1 MLNKPSQKTVL
12 LIEDDQFI
20 RELIAEALKKNNV
33 RVEMAINGNEAAR
46 KIEAMSDKLDL
57 ILLDIIL
64 PDKNGYE
71 ILELARSR
79 PELKKIPII
88 VISNLGQ
95 EEEIKKAMDLGAKA
109 YLIKAQSDIDD
120 IVKKVQEFLGDF

>member
-33 RVEMAINGNEAAR
+33 QVEMAINGNEAAR

-95 EEEIKKAMDLGAKA
+95 EEEI
-109 YLIKAQSDIDD
+109 
-120 IVKKVQEFLGDF
+120 